1 MTHASSVLP
10 NLDHF
15 DCEGDPTSV
24 GTRWEKWKRAFEIY
38 LLAANVDTPVQKRA
52 TLLHVGGIALQEVYY
67 NLPGAHAEVAEGVD
81 VYAIALKKL
90 DGYFAPKQSRI
101 YERYLFRLM
110 KQEDGEQFERFL
122 LRLRNQA
129 DKCQFHNKEEHII
142 DQITE
147 KCRLVELRKK
157 ILECGDT
164 ITLDEIISKANALEV
179 VARQLEQFK
188 TINTK
193 DGNNFNK
200 AEINKIDNKKRYNK
214 YIQKQASNTK
224 CSRCGSSS
232 HLSEDTK
239 CPARDKRCAKCGFIG
254 HFREHCRTRQ
264 KRQFS
269 NSKTEMTHKKPRLG
283 TKKDADRSEIDY
295 IFNLDEDKNTKSM
308 DDEVEEKKMDES
320 RIEYIFHLDEEE
332 TIKCNLGGVSVDM
345 LIDSGS
351 KCNVITDRTWQFLKN
366 NSVKISN
373 QVRKP
378 NKTLISY
385 GSKEPLDI
393 MGSFDADIS
402 VSNNKSIKCTVYV
415 IRNGTRDLL
424 GKETAIQLG
433 VLKIGL
439 QINAVRNDVP
449 LEKAF
454 PKFKG
459 VTVQIPIDQTVKPV
473 IQPYRRVPIPLEEK
487 VARKLKELKEA
498 DIIEEVNEP
507 SPWVSPMVPVLKEGQ
522 EEVRICID
530 MRRAN
535 QAIIRENH
543 PLPTMNELLPN
554 FRQAKFFSKL
564 DIKNAFHQ
572 LEIHEGCRYI
582 TTFSTSKGLY
592 RYKRLMFG
600 ISCAPEMF
608 QKILEK
614 LLLGCEGTLNFID
627 DIIIHGATEK
637 EHDERLSKVL
647 RVLEENDVL
656 LNKKKCIYK
665 TQTIEFLG
673 HVLSPKGIRPLE
685 KYLTTIK
692 TSRIPNTTEEI
703 QSFLG
708 LVNFVSKWIPNVA
721 TLTEP
726 LRELLRLGLGK
737 SANIQKIWTSKQDEA
752 FEALKESISNIKTL
766 GYYNPSDKTQV
777 IADASPVGLGAV
789 LVQVGK
795 DGPRVI
801 AFGHKSL
808 TDCEK
813 RYCQTEKEALALVW
827 AVEHFKIYLLGKD
840 FELISDHKPL
850 ETIFGRT
857 SKPCARIERWVL
869 RLQAFRYKVVYKPGK
884 SNIADT
890 ISRLCK
896 TSSLEPFDSEN
907 YINQIVSYSRP
918 VAVPLKE
925 IETCSLGD
933 EEILKVKEGI
943 FNNVWHDSINYYKNI
958 QNELCFNGNI
968 LLRGT
973 RIVIPSNLHQRV
985 LEAAHEGHPG
995 IVAMKARLRTKVWWP
1010 RIDKDAERLVKACR
1024 GCTLVS
1030 NPTPPHPMKRRTLPA
1045 EPWVDVAMDFLGPL
1059 PSHDYLLIVVDY
1071 YSRYKEIKIM
1081 RSITSLDTIKVL
1093 KEMFSRLGY
1102 PATLTCDNGNQFT
1115 SEVFQ
1120 KYCKECGI
1128 ILYNT
1133 VPYWPQMNGEVE
1145 RQNRDVLKRLKIC
1158 QAENGNWKEDI
1169 FNYLMMYNST
1179 PHSVTGKSPSELFYK
1194 RQFRD
1199 KIPAAPDM
1207 EYKTIDEEVRD
1218 RDLQMKEK
1226 GKEYGDLKRKATD
1239 SNCEIGEKVLV
1250 KNVIKNNKLTS
1261 NFNPTT
1267 HTITDVNGGDISIRN
1282 DETGKEYRRNIV
1294 HLKKVNDSW
1303 TVVGQ
1308 NNNNNDDLDGND
1320 DQA

>member
-1 MTHASSVLP
+1 MTHASSTLP

-15 DCEGDPTSV
+15 DCDGDPTSV
-24 GTRWEKWKRAFEIY
+24 GTRWGKWKRALEIY
-38 LLAANVDTPVQKRA
+38 LLAANIDTPVKKRA

-67 NLPGAHAEVAEGVD
+67 NLPGAHAEEGEGVD
-81 VYAIALKKL
+81 VYTIALNKL
-90 DGYFAPKQSRI
+90 DCYFAPKQSRI
-101 YERYLFRLM
+101 YERYLFRLT
-110 KQEDGEQFERFL
+110 KQEEEEQFERFL

-129 DKCQFHNKEEHII
+129 EKCQFHNKEEHII

-188 TINTK
+188 TVNTN
-193 DGNNFNK
+193 DANSNNK
-200 AEINKIDNKKRYNK
+200 SEINKIENKKKYNK
-214 YIQKQASNTK
+214 PFRQQSSNTK
-224 CSRCGSSS
+224 CGRCGSST
-232 HLSEDTK
+232 HLSEDTT
-239 CPARDKRCAKCGFIG
+239 CPAKDKRCLKCGFIG

-264 KRQFS
+264 KRKFS
-269 NSKTEMTHKKPRLG
+269 NNRTDNRTVIKKPRLE
-283 TKKDADRSEIDY
+283 TKKDVNKSEIDY
-295 IFNLDEDKNTKSM
+295 IFHLDED
-308 DDEVEEKKMDES
+308 
-320 RIEYIFHLDEEE
+320 E
-332 TIKCNLGGVSVDM
+332 TIKCNIGGVTVDM

-351 KCNVITDRTWQFLKN
+351 KCNVITDRTWQYLKDKG
-366 NSVKISN
+366 VKVFN
-373 QVRKP
+373 QVPKP

-385 GSKEPLDI
+385 GSIKPLDI
-393 MGSFDADIS
+393 LGSFDVDIS
-402 VSNNKSIKCTVYV
+402 VITDKSIKCTVYV

-433 VLKIGL
+433 VLKIGF
-439 QINAVRNDVP
+439 QINAVSNEAS

-459 VTVQIPIDQTVKPV
+459 VTVQIPIDETVKPV

-487 VARKLKELKEA
+487 VARKLRELKDA
-498 DIIEEVNEP
+498 DIIEEVNGP

-535 QAIIRENH
+535 EAIIRENH

-554 FRQAKFFSKL
+554 FRQAKYFSKL

-572 LEIHEGCRYI
+572 LEIHENCRYI

-592 RYKRLMFG
+592 RYKRLLFG

-614 LLLGCEGTLNFID
+614 MLLGCERTFNFID
-627 DIIIHGATEK
+627 DIIVHGATEQ

-647 RVLEENDVL
+647 RVLKENNVL
-656 LNKKKCIYK
+656 LNENKCIYK
-665 TQTIEFLG
+665 TKKIEFLG
-673 HVLSPKGIRPLE
+673 HELSASGIRPLE
-685 KYLTTIK
+685 KYLTAIK
-692 TSRIPNTTEEI
+692 TSRTPNTTEEI

-708 LVNFVSKWIPNVA
+708 LVNFVSKWIPNLA

-737 SANIQKIWTSKQDEA
+737 SANIQKFWTLKQDEA
-752 FEALKESISNIKTL
+752 FETLKKSLSNIQTL

-789 LVQVGK
+789 LVQVDE

-801 AFGHKSL
+801 AFGHKAL

-827 AVEHFKIYLLGKD
+827 AVEHFKIYLLGKE

-850 ETIFGRT
+850 ETIFGKT

-869 RLQAFRYKVVYKPGK
+869 RLQAYRYKVIYRPGK

-890 ISRLCK
+890 ISRLSQ
-896 TSSLEPFDSEN
+896 TSSSEPFDSEN
-907 YINQIVSYSRP
+907 YINQIVNYSRP
-918 VAVPLKE
+918 IAVPLNE
-925 IETCSLGD
+925 IEGCSAGD
-933 EEILKVKEGI
+933 EEILKVKDGI
-943 FNNVWHDSINYYKNI
+943 FNNDWHDSINNFKTI
-958 QNELCFNGNI
+958 QNELCFNRDV

-973 RIVIPSNLHQRV
+973 RIVIPHKLRQRV

-1030 NPTPPHPMKRRTLPA
+1030 NPSLPHPMKRRALPA

-1059 PSHDYLLIVVDY
+1059 PSRDYLLILVDY
-1071 YSRYKEIKIM
+1071 YSRYKEIKVM

-1093 KEMFSRLGY
+1093 KEIFSRLGY

-1115 SEVFQ
+1115 SEVFRN
-1120 KYCKECGI
+1120 YCKECGI
-1128 ILYNT
+1128 TVYNT

-1169 FNYLMMYNST
+1169 FSYLMMYNST
-1179 PHSVTGKSPSELFYK
+1179 PHSITGKSPSELFYK

-1207 EYKTIDEEVRD
+1207 EYKTLDEEIRD
-1218 RDLQMKEK
+1218 KDLQMKEK
-1226 GKEYGDLKRKATD
+1226 GKEYGDRKRKATD
-1239 SNCEIGEKVLV
+1239 TNLEIGEKVFV
-1250 KNVIKNNKLTS
+1250 KNLIKDNKLTS

-1267 HTITDVNGGDISIRN
+1267 HTVTDVSGGDVSVRN
-1282 DETGKEYRRNIV
+1282 DETGKEYRRNVV
-1294 HLKKVNDSW
+1294 HLKKINDSW
-1303 TVVGQ
+1303 TVVNQ
-1308 NNNNNDDLDGND
+1308 NSSNNDLEEND
-1320 DQA
+1320 